1 MNNMTWRVQAN
12 SPTAVTCMTV
22 TGTTT
27 IMIKGIRIDYL
38 RAERGQGKEEEQ
50 KQRKCTSGRFYIKLY
65 TTN

>member
-38 RAERGQGKEEEQ
+38 RAKRGQGKETE
-50 KQRKCTSGRFYIKLY
+50 KCTSGRFYIKLY